1 MLFLLFYSFTFEV
14 WLSLDSGYTTGPY
27 PIICSEESTVCL
39 WVESGVVNG
48 RYGDS
53 SVTGS
58 TSLTGGQW
66 HNIIFR
72 HSIEGRISR
81 GIGIYKYCVAI
92 I

>member
-1 MLFLLFYSFTFEV
+1 M
-14 WLSLDSGYTTGPY
+14 
-27 PIICSEESTVCL
+27 CL

-81 GIGIYKYCVAI
+81 RIGIYKYCVAI
-92 I
+92 YNVTSGHKIHGNFTFSS